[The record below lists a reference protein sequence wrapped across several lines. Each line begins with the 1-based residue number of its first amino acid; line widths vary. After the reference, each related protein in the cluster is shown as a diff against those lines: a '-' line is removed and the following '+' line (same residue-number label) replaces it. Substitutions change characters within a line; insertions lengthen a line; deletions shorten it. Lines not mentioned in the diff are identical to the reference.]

1 MSVHRSFLLQCLA
14 CACLGAAML
23 AQLAGGQ
30 DAFQV
35 PDLLAGGRVGK
46 LRIGMAQ
53 EEVEALLQHRLP
65 ADMQDQG
72 QFALAM
78 LSAPGELRA
87 LGVGRI
93 AGIDTWG
100 LDLTFTAPVGNDR
113 RLISVRIGIS
123 CDDLPELARRL
134 GGWETADP
142 APVYAWGLV
151 RKPNCQLSLWKPL
164 GQDN

>member
-1 MSVHRSFLLQCLA
+1 MRVQWSFLLRSLAVSCLA
-14 CACLGAAML
+14 AAML
-23 AQLAGGQ
+23 LHLASAQ

-46 LRIGMAQ
+46 LHIGMAQ
-53 EEVEALLQHRLP
+53 SEVEGLLQRPLP

-78 LSAPGELRA
+78 LSAPEELRA

-93 AGIDTWG
+93 AGIDSWG
-100 LDLTFTAPVGNDR
+100 LDLTFTAPVGEDR

-123 CDDLPELARRL
+123 CDDLAELARRL
-134 GGWETADP
+134 GGWETPDP
-142 APVYAWGLV
+142 APVYAWGLL

-164 GQDN
+164 GQEN